1 MMENKSVLKLVHD
14 LNNLLCATTGFTEM
28 LLDSE
33 DREHQKKLLEIN
45 MDSLVKM
52 ANILDKT
59 RIELLKEMRNDPI

>member
-1 MMENKSVLKLVHD
+1 VMENKSVLKLVHD

>member
-1 MMENKSVLKLVHD
+1 MSISKSY
-14 LNNLLCATTGFTEM
+14 GI
-28 LLDSE
+28 SPG
-33 DREHQKKLLEIN
+33 IN

>member
-1 MMENKSVLKLVHD
+1 MENKSVLKLVHD

-28 LLDSE
+28 LLYSE
-33 DREHQKKLLEIN
+33 DREYQKKLLGIN

>member
-1 MMENKSVLKLVHD
+1 MENKSVLKLVHD

-33 DREHQKKLLEIN
+33 DREYQKKLLEIN

>member
-1 MMENKSVLKLVHD
+1 MENKSVLKLVHD